1 MISRRMAP
9 FLLLL
14 PLALAGC
21 ATGQP
26 SAAPTEASPVADA
39 AATTWLCWDEPID
52 PDRAVE
58 EYGIASLSDTG
69 LEALDGIEVPAID
82 RDGGWIVQRDD
93 DELVVLSR
101 ALEEPLWWAD
111 EVRTHETLQVFKTGA
126 GDWHLGGLG
135 DCALRAE
142 LPGGAVAASVFLD
155 PERLPEP
162 DDTTVHLLVME
173 HGCSGRDDAS
183 GRLSTL
189 QLTET
194 VERVEVVIAVTE
206 RPGIA
211 TCPTHPATPYSIDL
225 ENPLADRPIVDVAV
239 LPALVAEPYEVGRG
253 MDWPVGE
260 EASSEMPAA

>member
-9 FLLLL
+9 FLVLL
-14 PLALAGC
+14 PFALAGC
-21 ATGQP
+21 TTGQP
-26 SAAPTEASPVADA
+26 SATPTVADA
-39 AATTWLCWDEPID
+39 AATTWLCWDEPVD
-52 PDRAVE
+52 PDRTVE
-58 EYGIASLSDTG
+58 EYGIASLSDTR
-69 LEALDGIEVPAID
+69 LEALDGIEVPSID
-82 RDGGWIVQRDD
+82 RDGGWVVQRDD
-93 DELVVLSR
+93 DDLVVLSR
-101 ALEEPLWWAD
+101 PLEEPRRWAD
-111 EVRTHETLQVFKTGA
+111 EVRTHETLQVFRTGA

-162 DDTTVHLLVME
+162 EDTTVHLLVME
-173 HGCSGRDDAS
+173 HGCSGRDDAT

-225 ENPLADRPIVDVAV
+225 ENAIADRPIVDVAV
-239 LPALVAEPYEVGRG
+239 RPALVAEPYEVGRG
-253 MDWPVGE
+253 MDWPVGD
-260 EASSEMPAA
+260 EASSETPAA